1 MDPTTQFFSRL
12 RKLAVTL
19 ETETAKL
26 QQDYESRNAE
36 DSDGEKAARA
46 MRAYHELNSD
56 VRDLT
61 EQVRGQLAEE
71 EARGKEVRDF
81 IKACRVTEKR
91 LAQDVH
97 TLKTHWEKYGYQ
109 APRDTQ
115 KASEAEGEEEAGE
128 GNDSAEEKEG
138 SQEEDDDNGEN
149 PSSPPPK
156 SQLKFS
162 GDVLQTPKLSDFGLS
177 DLHMRRVLAG
187 VKWSSEVPP
196 MPQMS
201 FPQPSLDTPAPPMPL
216 TPKCAL
222 RMDEEELRT
231 PQMSDFGISEHTM
244 SLYNDFTMNLLR
256 KDGDRKPQDAPPPP
270 LTSGTEGLPINTL
283 KLDTPEPPALCTPG
297 LKIRKTNAAHSSS
310 AVQVSSDLGSPC
322 RTHVERS
329 TPEVPVFQ
337 SSYVNQLFSMNKRSA
352 LQNEAVSRRQAEDDG
367 HTFDLPTPQNGA
379 AGPKPRW
386 EYNVPDVSLMEL
398 PPMPRLE
405 SALGQSLISKNAK
418 QLQMSEQEKLVK
430 DASVSGLNLDLD
442 LDGPTQEFSLRTPRI
457 RMNYQDPST
466 PEMPELSSVTQD
478 ICKLVSQTQQKKTK
492 TESVESLVRPGSDPH
507 SALSRAA
514 SLPDVSEKE
523 FQSLPSYLR
532 QMSLSG
538 LNAAVRSINRF
549 IKEHRGEVTE
559 LQTEELKSVIG
570 VGTTAPVYFLCLVEL
585 KRLHHVGE
593 FRNTSVYRLTEAI

>member
-36 DSDGEKAARA
+36 DSVCPVS
-46 MRAYHELNSD
+46 LQ
-56 VRDLT
+56 

-109 APRDTQ
+109 APRDTCIHEAISLQ
-115 KASEAEGEEEAGE
+115 LFSTKCEEAEGEEEAGE

-256 KDGDRKPQDAPPPP
+256 KDGFCFLSLHVSLPPQETTGP
-270 LTSGTEGLPINTL
+270 L

-329 TPEVPVFQ
+329 TPEVPLE
-337 SSYVNQLFSMNKRSA
+337 SFSFHPVKRSA

-405 SALGQSLISKNAK
+405 SALGQSLIS
-418 QLQMSEQEKLVK
+418 QEKLVK

-478 ICKLVSQTQQKKTK
+478 ICKVC
-492 TESVESLVRPGSDPH
+492 VRIFNDRKYIP
-507 SALSRAA
+507 
-514 SLPDVSEKE
+514 
-523 FQSLPSYLR
+523 
-532 QMSLSG
+532 
-538 LNAAVRSINRF
+538 
-549 IKEHRGEVTE
+549 T
-559 LQTEELKSVIG
+559 
-570 VGTTAPVYFLCLVEL
+570 VYFNY
-585 KRLHHVGE
+585 
-593 FRNTSVYRLTEAI
+593 FFII

>member
-36 DSDGEKAARA
+36 DSVCPVS
-46 MRAYHELNSD
+46 LQ
-56 VRDLT
+56 

-256 KDGDRKPQDAPPPP
+256 KDA
-270 LTSGTEGLPINTL
+270 L

-337 SSYVNQLFSMNKRSA
+337 SSYVNQLFSMNK
-352 LQNEAVSRRQAEDDG
+352 
-367 HTFDLPTPQNGA
+367 
-379 AGPKPRW
+379 PRW
-386 EYNVPDVSLMEL
+386 EYNQLFY
-398 PPMPRLE
+398 E
-405 SALGQSLISKNAK
+405 SCVCLQKNAK

-478 ICKLVSQTQQKKTK
+478 ICKVCW
-492 TESVESLVRPGSDPH
+492 RPLLGNCHCYIVTTFRGLKLLH
-507 SALSRAA
+507 SGVL
-514 SLPDVSEKE
+514 
-523 FQSLPSYLR
+523 
-532 QMSLSG
+532 
-538 LNAAVRSINRF
+538 INF
-549 IKEHRGEVTE
+549 DNSKMYFKQDKVV
-559 LQTEELKSVIG
+559 LG
-570 VGTTAPVYFLCLVEL
+570 VLLL
-585 KRLHHVGE
+585 
-593 FRNTSVYRLTEAI
+593 